1 MHSLTIDFTEAVK
14 DPSDVVVEWRKR
26 HQAAVEAKRNLEAV
40 QAAHEAAQANLRQ
53 ADQELV
59 VALAEDQVDGKLVAG
74 KLTAKARKA
83 EEKLSEARKVAEEP
97 WQQRVRAA
105 QVVADDLRADAQRF
119 ASEHNHELVE
129 ALYPAI
135 LENADELTEAAQRL
149 GLLIKDRMKR
159 ERELTVALGFFPLG
173 VRRAAR
179 PPDPLTKAMRVAVAE
194 LAELPPRLPNVP
206 APA

>member
-1 MHSLTIDFTEAVK
+1 MQSLTIDFTEAVSE
-14 DPSDVVVEWRKR
+14 PGEVVVEWRKL
-26 HQAAVEAKRNLEAV
+26 HQAATEAKRNLEAV
-40 QAAHEAAQANLRQ
+40 TQAHEAAQTALRQ
-53 ADQELV
+53 ADHELV
-59 VALAEDQVDGKLVAG
+59 VALAEDQVDGKLVPG

-83 EEKLSEARKVAEEP
+83 EEKLAEARKVAEEP
-97 WQQRVRAA
+97 WEQRVRAA
-105 QVVADDLRADAQRF
+105 QVVADDSTNEALKF
-119 ASEHNHELVE
+119 AAANTHELIE

-135 LENADELTEAAQRL
+135 LSNADEVTETAERL
-149 GLLIKDRMKR
+149 GLLIRDRMRR

-173 VRRAAR
+173 VRRDAL